1 MRKWY
6 LIGLLLIC
14 CSNFA
19 QTGVVITY
27 YDSTQQQFNV
37 QTTGKLFFSGDNLQ
51 IQIDDTVTQPT
62 SIPVSIIQRITFTNN
77 LSSPQQTAAAIR
89 LNLFPNPGAEYIQIS
104 STNEDILHV
113 KIYNSNGQLL
123 QNGSYFPMQNIDVS
137 NLESGI
143 YLVQVNGVTL
153 KFVKR

>member
-1 MRKWY
+1 MKKWY
-6 LIGLLLIC
+6 FLGVLLL
-14 CSNFA
+14 SMTAFS

-27 YDSTQQQFNV
+27 YDNTQQQFNG
-37 QTTGKLFFSGDNLQ
+37 QTTGKLLFSGDNLQ

-62 SIPVSIIQRITFTNN
+62 SIPVTIIQRITFTNN
-77 LSSPQQTAAAIR
+77 LSTTQQTAAAIR
-89 LNLFPNPGAEYIQIS
+89 LNLFPNPGSEYIQIS
-104 STNEDILHV
+104 SADEEILHV
-113 KIYNSNGQLL
+113 KIYNNNGQLL

-143 YLVQVNGVTL
+143 YWVQVNGATL

>member
-1 MRKWY
+1 MKKWY
-6 LIGLLLIC
+6 FLGVLLL
-14 CSNFA
+14 SMTAFS

-27 YDSTQQQFNV
+27 YDNTQQQFNV

-62 SIPVSIIQRITFTNN
+62 SIPVTIIQRITFTNN
-77 LSSPQQTAAAIR
+77 LSTTQHSAAAIR
-89 LNLFPNPGAEYIQIS
+89 LNLFPNPGSEYIQIS
-104 STNEDILHV
+104 SADEEILQV
-113 KIYNSNGQLL
+113 KIYNNNGQLL

>member
-1 MRKWY
+1 MKKWY
-6 LIGLLLIC
+6 FLGVLLL
-14 CSNFA
+14 SMTAFS

-27 YDSTQQQFNV
+27 YDNTQQQFNV

-62 SIPVSIIQRITFTNN
+62 SIPVTIIQRITFTNN
-77 LSSPQQTAAAIR
+77 LSTTQQTAAVIR
-89 LNLFPNPGAEYIQIS
+89 LNLFPNPGSEYIQIS
-104 STNEDILHV
+104 SADEEILQV
-113 KIYNSNGQLL
+113 KIYNNNGQLL

-143 YLVQVNGVTL
+143 YWVQVNGATL

>member
-1 MRKWY
+1 MKKWY
-6 LIGLLLIC
+6 FLGVLLL
-14 CSNFA
+14 SMTAFS

-27 YDSTQQQFNV
+27 YDNTQQQFNV

-62 SIPVSIIQRITFTNN
+62 SIPVTIIQRITFTNN
-77 LSSPQQTAAAIR
+77 LSTTQQSAAAIR
-89 LNLFPNPGAEYIQIS
+89 LNLFPNPGSEYIQIS
-104 STNEDILHV
+104 SADEEILQV

-123 QNGSYFPMQNIDVS
+123 QNGSFFPMQNIDVS

-153 KFVKR
+153 KFMKR